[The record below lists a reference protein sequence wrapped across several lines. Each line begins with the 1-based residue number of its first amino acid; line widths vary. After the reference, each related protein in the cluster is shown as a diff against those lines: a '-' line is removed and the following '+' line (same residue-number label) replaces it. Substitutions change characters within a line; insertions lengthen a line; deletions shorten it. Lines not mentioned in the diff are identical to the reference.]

1 MTQHTPGPF
10 HWEIESQDHRTL
22 TLMAGAP
29 YRTLAYVRFPTYNP
43 TRPNEITSKDKANAR
58 FIVQACNSHDELLE
72 ALRPLAAL
80 GLWEDNYP
88 PDSDEYAEARA
99 SDSWLEVWVRPSQVR
114 AARAAIAKAGG

>member
-1 MTQHTPGPF
+1 MNHTPGPWTHNF
-10 HWEIESQDHRTL
+10 GQDGWLIEAADEEQTYRVACVFEDI
-22 TLMAGAP
+22 GA
-29 YRTLAYVRFPTYNP
+29 YRIPDADNRDD
-43 TRPNEITSKDKANAR
+43 EGEANAR

>member
-1 MTQHTPGPF
+1 MNHTPGPF

-58 FIVQACNSHDELLE
+58 FIVQACNSHEELLE
-72 ALRPLAAL
+72 ALREIDDICMGKLPLTAQIK
-80 GLWEDNYP
+80 EI
-88 PDSDEYAEARA
+88 
-99 SDSWLEVWVRPSQVR
+99 
-114 AARAAIAKAGG
+114 ARAAIAKAGG